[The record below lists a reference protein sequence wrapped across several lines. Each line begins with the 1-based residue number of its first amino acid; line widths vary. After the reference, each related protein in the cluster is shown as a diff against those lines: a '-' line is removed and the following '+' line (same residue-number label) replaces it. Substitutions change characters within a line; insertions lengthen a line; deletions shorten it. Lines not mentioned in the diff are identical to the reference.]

1 MEEKKSKDSRIRI
14 LIKIAILM
22 VLYVTVA
29 ALLSMGLD
37 KLMRFTNSDSA
48 ITSLSSIVGCLFG
61 TLCFLPLISD
71 LSIDIL
77 KENTLKKL
85 CPANSELKKVK
96 NKSRLKE
103 QIRRIV
109 MKKKKN
115 SPKLLSAKKAFK
127 MVEQKPQ
134 LERAIEEINKSIYI
148 NKTNSYIC
156 SDEKLQKETI
166 DSLLS
171 AGYDLRISFLKS
183 SSSDRGNW
191 SNICYFDEKC
201 SGKIYYNDEYTK
213 IKLGYEKDENDNRD

>member
-1 MEEKKSKDSRIRI
+1 MEEKKTKDSRIRI

-29 ALLSMGLD
+29 AVVSMFLD
-37 KLMRFTNSDSA
+37 KLMKFTNSNAA
-48 ITSLSSIVGCLFG
+48 ITSLSSMVGCLFG
-61 TLCFLPLISD
+61 TLCFLPLMSD

-85 CPANSELKKVK
+85 CPANSELKKAK

-109 MKKKKN
+109 MKKN
-115 SPKLLSAKKAFK
+115 SPKLLEAKKAFK
-127 MVEQKPQ
+127 MIEQKPQ

-148 NKTNSYIC
+148 NNKHAYIC
-156 SDEKLQKETI
+156 NNEKLQKETI